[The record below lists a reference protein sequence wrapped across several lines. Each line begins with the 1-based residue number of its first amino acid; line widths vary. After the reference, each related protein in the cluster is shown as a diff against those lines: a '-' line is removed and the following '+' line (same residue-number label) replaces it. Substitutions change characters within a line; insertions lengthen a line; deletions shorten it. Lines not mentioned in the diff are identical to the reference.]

1 MKFTLKLFSVV
12 TLVSSLTFSGC
23 ANSESTTDLKETNTP
38 PVGEDHSAH
47 AHPSEGPHHGPLIE
61 LGAEDYHAEFLHD
74 EEAGIVT
81 IYVLDSA
88 AKTAV
93 PIEATEITINLK
105 HDGQGE
111 QFKLA
116 AKPLE
121 GEAEGTS
128 SRFVSEDKE
137 LGEHLHSETAKATLV
152 ITIKEKPFRGKV
164 PHAHNHGHE
173 H

>member
-12 TLVSSLTFSGC
+12 ALVSSLTISGC
-23 ANSESTTDLKETNTP
+23 ANTESGSDPKETNTP

-47 AHPSEGPHHGPLIE
+47 AHPSEGPHHGPIIE

-74 EEAGIVT
+74 EESGTIT

-88 AKTAV
+88 VKNAV
-93 PIEATEITINLK
+93 PIDAKEITINLK
-105 HDGQGE
+105 HDGQGK

-121 GEAEGTS
+121 GEAEETS

-137 LGEHLHSETAKATLV
+137 LGDLLHSEDAEATLV
-152 ITIKEKPFRGKV
+152 ISIKDKPFRGKV
-164 PHAHNHGHE
+164 PHDHDHGHE
-173 H
+173 Q